1 MTLENNRLVKA
12 FAKLRSEGKK
22 TLLPFVTAGY
32 PDLQTTS
39 AILSDLES
47 RGVRICELGIPFSD
61 PVADGPVIQASY
73 TAALA
78 GGLTSVK
85 IFDMVREFR
94 SRPGNQQL
102 ALVAMVSY
110 SIVFR
115 HGVGRY
121 FKDAAEAGFDGMIIP
136 DLPME
141 EAETIEPLASAA
153 GLANILLIS
162 PTTPEPRRLAIA
174 RHSRG
179 FVYYMSIAGITG
191 ERTALPEATT
201 KAVAELRTHTDAPIC
216 VGFGVSNAKT
226 VAEVCKVADGAIV
239 GSAIV
244 HRITEAIAKGLPR
257 EKIVAGVGEFVAE
270 LLEPVK

>member
-1 MTLENNRLVKA
+1 MTLENNRLINA
-12 FAKLRSEGKK
+12 FAQLRAKGKK

-32 PDLQTTS
+32 PDLQTTA
-39 AILSDLES
+39 AILGDLES

-61 PVADGPVIQASY
+61 PVAAGPVIQASY

-78 GGLTSVK
+78 KGLTSDK

-94 SRPGNQQL
+94 RGKNNQQL

-115 HGVGRY
+115 HGAGRY
-121 FKDAAEAGFDGMIIP
+121 FHAAAAAGFDGMIIP

-141 EAETIEPLASAA
+141 EAEIIEPLASAA

-162 PTTPEPRRLAIA
+162 PTTPPDRRLAIA

-191 ERTALPEATT
+191 ERIALPESTI
-201 KAVAELRTHTDAPIC
+201 KAVAELRTHTDEPIC

-244 HRITEAIAKGLPR
+244 HRITEAIAKGSPR

-270 LLEPVK
+270 LLEPIK